1 MLVRCRGTM
10 HSLTDLISADLLVI
24 LIREIPETRHG
35 RIQSTLDRR
44 DFLPRQDLTVSS
56 NRANEYRPKKIL
68 MVVKLRHRLR
78 GIRMLVVNHCFFV
91 LNAEKPTKGLKLRT
105 KLYYMILVL
114 QLSNQLR

>member
-1 MLVRCRGTM
+1 MLVRCRRTM

-78 GIRMLVVNHCFFV
+78 GIRMMVVKHCFFV
-91 LNAEKPTKGLKLRT
+91 LDAEKSTKVFKPRT
-105 KLYYMILVL
+105 RCHYKILVL
-114 QLSNQLR
+114 